1 MDIKEK
7 ISGLA
12 ADITISTQGDWIAE
26 IPVESFRMVAERV
39 CHDPEEPMDY
49 LRDIVGMDWGEN
61 GLGALYY
68 LESTRTH
75 QQIVLKTSVNN
86 REQAFI
92 PSVCDLWKT
101 AEIKEREYSI
111 SSASAF

>member
-49 LRDIVGMDWGEN
+49 LRDIVGMEKTDWELYIIWSLP
-61 GLGALYY
+61 GL
-68 LESTRTH
+68 
-75 QQIVLKTSVNN
+75 
-86 REQAFI
+86 
-92 PSVCDLWKT
+92 
-101 AEIKEREYSI
+101 I
-111 SSASAF
+111 SRLC